1 MEIDKSK
8 NKDALI
14 SELQSKLDEA
24 EETLQAIYNGEID
37 AIVTETSGE
46 SKIYTLEGAD
56 YIYRLLIQDMGEGVA
71 TLTPDGIIFYGNS
84 KLANLININLDNL
97 IGQKFSN
104 FINPDDLETFKK
116 IFQQRLKRSKG
127 EINIKSTNG
136 TIIPIS
142 ISINTLE
149 NLEGSYAII
158 SDLREQKHYEELK
171 ETQKKLLISNKELQA
186 TSKELQSSNKEL
198 IFARNNLKEMI
209 NKLKVS
215 NKELEHFAYVASHDL
230 QEPLRMVS
238 LFTQLLERRYK
249 DQLDEDAD
257 DYINFITEGVQRMKN
272 LIDDLL
278 SFSRLNTEEREF
290 EMVLMNSALNDV
302 LTTLN
307 SAIKENNAQI
317 THDSLPTITA
327 DRMQINQLIQNL
339 IVNAIK
345 FQGEKSPKV
354 HISAQELEM
363 EWLFRISDNGIGID
377 PKHQDQIFKIFKRL
391 HSREEYHGTGIGL
404 SICKRIVERHGGQIW
419 VESEV
424 GKGSK
429 FYFTIPK
436 NVDIDT
442 EQTIP

>member
-8 NKDALI
+8 NKDELI

-56 YIYRLLIQDMGEGVA
+56 YIYRLLIQDMSEGVA
-71 TLTPDGIIFYGNS
+71 ILTPDGTIFYGNS

-104 FINPDDLETFKK
+104 FINPDDLETFKN
-116 IFQQRLKRSKG
+116 IFQQRLEISIG
-127 EINIKSTNG
+127 EINIKSTDG

-149 NLEGSYAII
+149 SFEGSYAII

-249 DQLDEDAD
+249 NQLDEDAD
-257 DYINFITEGVQRMKN
+257 DYINFITEGVQRMRN

-278 SFSRLNTEEREF
+278 SFSRLNTEKREF

-339 IVNAIK
+339 IANAIK
-345 FQGEKSPKV
+345 FQREKPPKV
-354 HISAQELEM
+354 NISAQELEK
-363 EWLFRISDNGIGID
+363 EWIFRISDNGIGID

-391 HSREEYHGTGIGL
+391 HSREEYQGTGIGL
-404 SICKRIVERHGGQIW
+404 SICKRIVE
-419 VESEV
+419 
-424 GKGSK
+424 KD
-429 FYFTIPK
+429 T
-436 NVDIDT
+436 VDKSGLN
-442 EQTIP
+442 QK